1 MSQKNG
7 DGFNLSQRHSFSLMK
22 GRLGIFE
29 KTGQFNGD
37 KNIENINIQY
47 NELQARGGTLQ
58 QQRMNRDKRKT
69 LDRAL
74 WYSYQ
79 AADVRK
85 PNEYKMRALINPNKL
100 KQDYDDKIISIGF
113 ESGFGPGTVF
123 EWMGTGTYWLIYLQE
138 LTETA
143 YFRGDIRKC
152 SFEIKWKD
160 EDDIKSTYAAV
171 RGPVETKINY
181 IQKHETSI
189 DTPNHSL
196 DILMPKNEDT
206 LKYFKR
212 YAKFYLQDSDDV
224 STRICWRVEAT
235 DSISMPGIL
244 EVIAVEYFANKDEDD
259 IDNGIVG
266 GLIKPPEN
274 PNDITT
280 DDDLIEGETFI
291 KPKRKYRFNFVGA
304 AYGDWHVDGQYP
316 VDLYI
321 NEDDNSLELCWRS
334 AYSGQFDLYYG
345 YDSDDLYIAKKTIV
359 VQSLF

>member
-1 MSQKNG
+1 MSG
-7 DGFNLSQRHSFSLMK
+7 YNLSGRHTLGLLK

-29 KTGQFNGD
+29 KEQFQGNKDIDGV
-37 KNIENINIQY
+37 NSQY
-47 NELQARGGTLQ
+47 SILAARGGSLQ
-58 QQRMNRDKRKT
+58 QERMIRDKRKT

-79 AADVRK
+79 AAQVKK
-85 PNEYKMRALINPNKL
+85 PGQDSDDIVRALINPNKL
-100 KQDYDDKIISIGF
+100 KQDYDDKIISIGY
-113 ESGFGPGTVF
+113 ECNYMPGDVF
-123 EWMGTGTYWLIYLQE
+123 EWVGTNTYWIIYLQE

-160 EDDIKSTYAAV
+160 EDKIKSTYAAV

-181 IQKHETSI
+181 IQKHDISM

-196 DILMPKNEDT
+196 NILMPKNEDT

-224 STRICWRVEAT
+224 NTRICWRVEAI

-244 EVIAVEYFANKDEDD
+244 EVIAVEYYANKDEDD
-259 IDNGIVG
+259 IEEGIVG
-266 GLIKPPEN
+266 GLIKSPEN
-274 PNDITT
+274 PNDTMI
-280 DDDLIEGETFI
+280 DDDLIKGETFI
-291 KPKRKYRFNFVGA
+291 RPKRKYKYQFAGT
-304 AYGDWHVDGQYP
+304 AYGEWYVDKKYP

-321 NEDDNSLELCWRS
+321 NDDDNSLELCWRS
-334 AYSGQFDLYYG
+334 AYSGQFDLYLG
-345 YDSDDLYIAKKTIV
+345 YENDDLYIARKTIV
-359 VQSLF
+359 VESLF